1 MKLDLRNLCEQKSV
15 APRGVI
21 HVGAYDGKDLKTY
34 QSLGVSKVLFIE
46 ANLEAFKRL
55 EENIAE
61 ASIEV
66 KAVNCA
72 ISNQNGETAFSVY
85 SMPKSSSI
93 LPLKLYRNIYPNI
106 KETQKLTVATK
117 TLDNLLQELNISP
130 QEFNF
135 LSLDIQG
142 AELLALQGATNLLKY
157 IEAINTKVCYE
168 ELYEGGALIE
178 EIDEFLRKKGF
189 GRQAVAK
196 PYHPSWGDAFYSK
209 EGVIS
214 MSALGKTGDLG
225 NKLFQYGFLQ
235 IYASENGFLVET
247 PTWIGQKLFGHNDP
261 NISEKLPAVIEE
273 TNKLSEARFPNSEEV
288 FNNVDIG
295 GEFLYHTKYY
305 APHQEYFCSL
315 FEPVG
320 EVKSKV
326 EAAWEKLR
334 SRGKTIIGLHL
345 QNTPKEWYQNW
356 LLGLWETLEK
366 PVLFIA
372 KNDSEE
378 LSLDEFAEY
387 NPVTVKDLEIDLPET
402 DFYLDFYLLSKCDLV
417 AIANTPFS
425 FAAALLNR
433 QAKYFF
439 RPHFPTAKLIP
450 FNPWNSEPIFDNVE
464 VLAEAPLSVVAESK
478 LREIEEELDGVRSQL
493 EQTKEELEN
502 SQSQFQQ
509 TKEELENSQS
519 QRDQILAELEAS
531 HTQLQQTREELENS
545 QSQRDQILVELEASH
560 TQLQETR
567 EELENSQSQ
576 RDQILAELETSNTQL
591 QQTREELENSQSQR
605 DQILVELATSNTKLQ
620 QTKTELE
627 QTKTQL
633 QQTQTE
639 LEQTKT
645 QLQQTQEKAN
655 NLETQQQQTQTE
667 LDKARSELHDTREEL
682 EITQFQ
688 LDEVQAELE
697 QSLSQSYGKKEDLE
711 TLQTQ
716 LQKTQEELELTKS
729 KLEQLPKEGLP
740 GNYAAHIKSL
750 AKILAET
757 IPE

>member
-1 MKLDLRNLCEQKSV
+1 MKLDLRNLCQQKSV

-21 HVGAYDGKDLKTY
+21 HVGAYDGKDLKIY
-34 QSLGVSKVLFIE
+34 ENLGVSKVLFIE
-46 ANLEAFKRL
+46 ANPEAFKRL
-55 EENIAE
+55 EENIAD

-72 ISNQNGETAFSVY
+72 ISNQNGEIEFHVY
-85 SMPKSSSI
+85 SLPKSSSI

-106 KETQKLTVATK
+106 KENKKLTVPAK
-117 TLDNLLQELNISP
+117 TLDTLLKELNISP
-130 QEFNF
+130 QEFNL
-135 LSLDIQG
+135 LSLDVQG
-142 AELLALQGATNLLKY
+142 AELLALQGATNLLKH

-178 EIDEFLRKKGF
+178 EIDQFLRKKGF

-196 PYHPSWGDAFYSK
+196 PYHPSWGDAFYSR
-209 EGVIS
+209 EGVLT
-214 MSALGKTGDLG
+214 MSSLGKTGDLG

-235 IYASENGFLVET
+235 IYASEHGFLVET

-261 NISEKLPAVIEE
+261 PISEQLPPVIEE
-273 TNKLSEARFPNSEEV
+273 TNKLSAAKFPNGEEV

-295 GEFLYHTKYY
+295 GEFLYHSKYY
-305 APHQEYFCSL
+305 APHQEYFGSL
-315 FEPVG
+315 FEPVE
-320 EVKSKV
+320 EVKNTV

-345 QNTPKEWYQNW
+345 KDTPKEWYQNW
-356 LLGLWETLEK
+356 LLGLWETLEE

-372 KNDSEE
+372 KNDGEE
-378 LSLDEFAEY
+378 MPLDEFADY
-387 NPVTVKDLEIDLPET
+387 NPVTLKDLEIDLPET
-402 DFYLDFYLLSKCDLV
+402 ENYLDFYLLSKCDIV
-417 AIANTPFS
+417 AIANAPFS
-425 FAAALLNR
+425 FAAALLNQ

-450 FNPWNSEPIFDNVE
+450 FDPWNSEPIFDNVE
-464 VLAEAPLSVVAESK
+464 VSTEPPLSVVAESK
-478 LREIEEELDGVRSQL
+478 LREIEEELNEVRSQL
-493 EQTKEELEN
+493 EQTRQELEN
-502 SQSQFQQ
+502 SQSQLQQ
-509 TKEELENSQS
+509 TTEKLENSQSQLQQTTEELENSQS

-545 QSQRDQILVELEASH
+545 QSQRDQILVELESAT
-560 TQLQETR
+560 TQK
-567 EELENSQSQ
+567 
-576 RDQILAELETSNTQL
+576 
-591 QQTREELENSQSQR
+591 QQTQ
-605 DQILVELATSNTKLQ
+605 
-620 QTKTELE
+620 TELE

-633 QQTQTE
+633 QQTQEKANNLETEKQQTQTE

-655 NLETQQQQTQTE
+655 NLETQKQQTQTE

-697 QSLSQSYGKKEDLE
+697 QYVSQSHSKKEDLE
-711 TLQTQ
+711 SLQSQ
-716 LQKTQEELELTKS
+716 LQQTKEELELTKS
-729 KLEQLPKEGLP
+729 KLEQTEAKLRQNPTEGLP
-740 GNYAAHIKSL
+740 GNYAVHLKNM

>member
-1 MKLDLRNLCEQKSV
+1 MKLDLRNLCQQKSV

-21 HVGAYDGKDLKTY
+21 HVGAYEGKDLKIY
-34 QSLGVSKVLFIE
+34 ENLGVSKALFIE
-46 ANLEAFKRL
+46 ANPEAFKRL
-55 EENIAE
+55 EENIADT
-61 ASIEV
+61 SIEV

-72 ISNQNGETAFSVY
+72 ISNQNGEVEFYVY
-85 SMPKSSSI
+85 SLPKSSSI

-106 KETQKLTVATK
+106 KETQKLTVAVK
-117 TLDNLLQELNISP
+117 TLDKLLEELNISP
-130 QEFNF
+130 QEFNL

-142 AELLALQGATNLLKY
+142 AELLALQGATNLLKH

-178 EIDEFLRKKGF
+178 EIDQFLRKKGF

-196 PYHPSWGDAFYSK
+196 PYHPSWGDAFYSR
-209 EGVIS
+209 EGVLT
-214 MSALGKTGDLG
+214 MSGLGKTGDLG

-247 PTWIGQKLFGHNDP
+247 PTWIEQKLFGHNDP
-261 NISEKLPAVIEE
+261 HISEQLPPVIEE
-273 TNKLSEARFPNSEEV
+273 TNNLSAAKFPNSDEV

-295 GEFLYHTKYY
+295 GEFLYHSKYY
-305 APHQEYFCSL
+305 APHKEYFCSL
-315 FEPVG
+315 FEPVE
-320 EVKSKV
+320 EVKNQAEV
-326 EAAWEKLR
+326 AWEKLR

-345 QNTPKEWYQNW
+345 KDTPKEWYQNW
-356 LLGLWETLEK
+356 LLGLWETLEE

-372 KNDSEE
+372 KNDGEE
-378 LSLDEFAEY
+378 LSLDEFADY

-402 DFYLDFYLLSKCDLV
+402 ENYLDFYLLSKCDIV

-450 FNPWNSEPIFDNVE
+450 FDPWNSEPIFDSVE
-464 VLAEAPLSVVAESK
+464 VSAEPPLNAVAESK
-478 LREIEEELDGVRSQL
+478 LRETEEELNGVKSQL
-493 EQTKEELEN
+493 EHSRQELEN
-502 SQSQFQQ
+502 SQSQLEQ
-509 TKEELENSQS
+509 TTEELENSQS

-545 QSQRDQILVELEASH
+545 QSQRDQIL
-560 TQLQETR
+560 
-567 EELENSQSQ
+567 
-576 RDQILAELETSNTQL
+576 AELESST
-591 QQTREELENSQSQR
+591 
-605 DQILVELATSNTKLQ
+605 
-620 QTKTELE
+620 
-627 QTKTQL
+627 TQL

-655 NLETQQQQTQTE
+655 NLENQQQQTQTELEQTKTQLQQTQEKANNLESQQQQTQTE

-711 TLQTQ
+711 SLESQ
-716 LQKTQEELELTKS
+716 LQQTKEELELTKS
-729 KLEQLPKEGLP
+729 KLEQTEAKLRQNPTEGLP
-740 GNYAAHIKSL
+740 GNYAVHIKNM